1 MAVNLSQTA
10 TQPVNKKAWWRSLY
24 VQVLIAIFTGA
35 AIGHFYPST
44 GVELKPLG
52 DGFIKLIKMV
62 VGPIIFC
69 TVVTGIA
76 SMDNITQAGRVG
88 VKAMIY
94 FFALS
99 ALSLAIGLIIAN
111 VFEPGVGMNIDAASL
126 DQSMVSN
133 YVTNDHAPQQ
143 GLVGFMMNIIPTT
156 FVDAFAKGEILQV
169 LFFALLFAA
178 AVVFMGEKAKPIVSL
193 IENFSHVLF
202 TIVGIIMKVAPL
214 GALGAMAYTVGEH
227 GLASMIPLGKL
238 MLCFYATCL
247 VFVFGVCWAV
257 LRFCGLSLFKFLSYI
272 KEEIFIVFGTC
283 SSETVF
289 PRLLEKLNAMGC
301 EKSIVGMVLPTGY
314 SFNLSG
320 TAIYLTMA
328 AIFLAQATNT
338 PMTLQEELVLLGVM
352 MLTSKGA
359 AGVVGTAFVV
369 LAATL
374 SSVGNIPVAAVTIIL
389 GIDRF
394 MAEGRAVTNLI
405 SNGAATILVSKWE
418 GGLDLARARAVLNKE
433 ILPTLETSSQVGKHD
448 REKAKVA

>member
-1 MAVNLSQTA
+1 MAPLTM
-10 TQPVNKKAWWRSLY
+10 TETTLKKKPLWRSLY
-24 VQVLIAIFTGA
+24 IQVLAAIFIGA
-35 AIGHFYPST
+35 AIGHLAPQT
-44 GVELKPLG
+44 GIALKPLG

-62 VGPIIFC
+62 VAPIIFC

-88 VKAMIY
+88 IKAMAY
-94 FFALS
+94 FFLLS
-99 ALSLAIGLIIAN
+99 ALSLAIGMIIAN
-111 VFEPGVGMNIDAASL
+111 VMQPGVGMNIDVSSL
-126 DQSMVSN
+126 DHAMVETYVSADKQGQSVVDFIM
-133 YVTNDHAPQQ
+133 H
-143 GLVGFMMNIIPTT
+143 IIPTS

-169 LFFALLFAA
+169 LLFALLFAS
-178 AVVFMGEKAKPIVSL
+178 AVVFMGEKAKPMVKL
-193 IENFSHVLF
+193 VDDFSQVLF

-214 GALGAMAYTVGEH
+214 GALGSMAYTIGEH
-227 GLASMIPLGKL
+227 GLTALIPLGKL

-247 VFVFGVCWAV
+247 VFVFGVCGLV
-257 LRFCGLSLFKFLSYI
+257 MRYCGLSLLKFLRFI

-289 PRLLEKLNAMGC
+289 PRMLEKLNVMGC
-301 EKSIVGMVLPTGY
+301 EKSVVGMVLPTGY

-320 TAIYLTMA
+320 TAIYLTMS

-338 PMTLQEELVLLGVM
+338 PMSIEDQLILLGVM

-374 SSVGNIPVAAVTIIL
+374 STVGNIPVAAVTLIL

-405 SNGAATILVSKWE
+405 SNGVATIFIAKWE
-418 GGLDLARARAVLNKE
+418 NNLDVKLARDVLNKNIIPE
-433 ILPTLETSSQVGKHD
+433 LQTSSRVGSKPQ
-448 REKAKVA
+448 KAITS

>member
-1 MAVNLSQTA
+1 MAAHSITTSSAQETPPPA
-10 TQPVNKKAWWRSLY
+10 KKIWWKSLY
-24 VQVLIAIFTGA
+24 LQVVLAIFIGA
-35 AIGHFYPST
+35 AVGHFEPDT
-44 GVELKPLG
+44 AIALKPLG
-52 DGFIKLIKMV
+52 DAFIKLIKML

-76 SMDNITQAGRVG
+76 SMDNISQAGRVG
-88 VKAMIY
+88 IKAMLY
-94 FFALS
+94 FFILS
-99 ALSLAIGLIIAN
+99 ALSLAVGLVIAN
-111 VFEPGVGMNIDAASL
+111 VFEPGVGMNIDANTL
-126 DQSMVSN
+126 DQSAIN
-133 YVTNDHAPQQ
+133 QYVNTANQPQSVQ
-143 GLVGFMMNIIPTT
+143 DFFLHLIPTT
-156 FVDAFAKGEILQV
+156 VVDAFAKGEILQV

-178 AVVFMGEKAKPIVSL
+178 ATIFMGERAKPIVKL
-193 IENFSHVLF
+193 IDDFSHVLF

-214 GALGAMAYTVGEH
+214 GALGAMAYTVGQY
-227 GLASMIPLGKL
+227 GLASMIPLAKL
-238 MLCFYATCL
+238 LLCYYATCL
-247 VFVFGVCWAV
+247 IFVFAVCGIV
-257 LRFCGLSLFKFLSYI
+257 LRMCELSLLKFLRYI

-289 PRLLEKLNAMGC
+289 PRMVEKLTVMGC
-301 EKSIVGMVLPTGY
+301 DKSIVGMVLPTGY

-369 LAATL
+369 LSATL
-374 SSVGNIPVAAVTIIL
+374 SSIGHIPVAAVTIIL

-405 SNGAATILVSKWE
+405 SNGAATLLVAKWE
-418 GGLDLARARAVLNKE
+418 KSLDLNKARAVLNRE
-433 ILPTLETSSQVGKHD
+433 IIPVLETSSKVGKQMSL
-448 REKAKVA
+448 KV

>member
-1 MAVNLSQTA
+1 MATPQNTA
-10 TQPVNKKAWWRSLY
+10 PRKKPLWKSLY
-24 VQVLIAIFTGA
+24 VQVLA
-35 AIGHFYPST
+35 AILLGAVIGHVDPAT
-44 GVELKPLG
+44 GTALKPLG

-76 SMDNITQAGRVG
+76 SMDSITQAGRVG
-88 VKAMIY
+88 VKAMVY

-99 ALSLAIGLIIAN
+99 LLSLAIGMIIAN
-111 VFEPGVGMNIDAASL
+111 VFEPGVGMNVDAASL
-126 DQSMVSN
+126 DQSLVDS
-133 YVTNDHAPQQ
+133 YITGAPKQE
-143 GLVGFMMNIIPTT
+143 GLVGFLMHIIPAT

-169 LFFALLFAA
+169 LFFALLFAS
-178 AVVFMGEKAKPIVSL
+178 AVVFMGEKAKPTVAL
-193 IENFSHVLF
+193 IENFSHILF

-214 GALGAMAYTVGEH
+214 GALGAMAYTVGQH
-227 GLASMIPLGKL
+227 GLKAMIPLAEL

-257 LRFCGLSLFKFLSYI
+257 MRYCGLSLLKFLSYI

-301 EKSIVGMVLPTGY
+301 DKSVVGMVLPTGY

-338 PMTLQEELVLLGVM
+338 PMSLQEQLVLLGVM

-374 SSVGNIPVAAVTIIL
+374 SSVGNIPVAAVTLVL

-405 SNGAATILVSKWE
+405 SNGTATIFVAKWE
-418 GGLDLARARAVLNKE
+418 KGLDLVRARAVLNRE
-433 ILPTLETSSQVGKHD
+433 IVPMMETSSQVGEHD
-448 REKAKVA
+448 RDAVKVA